1 MLKSVHGE
9 ATARVPWVALAV
21 LTALAAVL
29 RIIGLNSGLW
39 LDEILTLV
47 QTVRRPIWTIF
58 TSYPGETQHMLFS
71 LLARIS
77 VVTFGEHPWSL
88 RMPAM
93 LFGVAAVPA
102 LYFFARE
109 LTSRREALLG
119 AGLMAVSYHGVWF
132 SQDARGYTGMLFCTI
147 LSSMFLVRGLRKP
160 AWSNWLWYS
169 ITAALGTY
177 THLTMVFVVA
187 SHAAICAWL
196 LLFQS
201 KDGNFKV
208 SDWKKPAAGVALA
221 GLFTLLLY
229 SPILLQ
235 VRQIFSKP
243 SAMQVVSTPV
253 WAFWEALRGLRLGF
267 GAGAGVAVVG
277 IFFAVGLWSY
287 WRQSGVA
294 AAILV
299 LPGVF
304 TAAGSVPAHGN
315 MYPRFYFYLLGFGIL
330 ILVRGAMRLGAAA
343 ANVVSGTADGER
355 RTRKELAW
363 GTALTALI
371 LVLSAASV
379 LRNYQYP
386 KQDFG
391 SAMQFVEQ
399 QHGANEPVVTT
410 GSLGYVY
417 QKYYG
422 QSWPQVQTP
431 ADLDVLRRQG
441 HDVWLLYMFPM
452 YLDSSAPALMSEIRR
467 DCPTTRVFKGTLGN
481 GDVFVC
487 KVQPEGREVSSNLSA
502 R

>member
-1 MLKSVHGE
+1 M
-9 ATARVPWVALAV
+9 PWVTLAA

-39 LDEILTLV
+39 LDEILTLLK
-47 QTVRRPIWTIF
+47 TVRQPMWTIL
-58 TSYPGETQHMLFS
+58 TSFPGETQHMLFS
-71 LLARIS
+71 LLARVS

-88 RMPAM
+88 RLPAM

-109 LTSRREALLG
+109 LTSQREALLG

-132 SQDARGYTGMLFCTI
+132 SQDARGYTGLLFWTI
-147 LSSMFLVRGLRKP
+147 LCSMFLLRGLRKP
-160 AWSNWLWYS
+160 AWSNWLWYA

-196 LLFQS
+196 LLFQP
-201 KDGNFKV
+201 KKADFIV

-235 VRQIFSKP
+235 VHQIFSKASP
-243 SAMQVVSTPV
+243 MVRVSTPV
-253 WAFWEALRGLRLGF
+253 WAFWEALRGLGIGF
-267 GAGAGVAVVG
+267 GAGAGVVVAG
-277 IFFAVGLWSY
+277 AFFAAGLWSY

-294 AAILV
+294 AAVLV
-299 LPGVF
+299 LSVIF
-304 TAAGSVPAHGN
+304 TAAGALPGRGT
-315 MYPRFYFYLLGFGIL
+315 MYPRYYFYLLGFGIL
-330 ILVRGAMRLGAAA
+330 ILIRGAMRLGAMAA
-343 ANVVSGTADGER
+343 DVVSGTADGER
-355 RTRKELAW
+355 RTRRELAW
-363 GTALTALI
+363 GTALTAVI
-371 LVLSAASV
+371 LLLSAASL

-399 QHGANEPVVTT
+399 QRAANESVVTT
-410 GSLGYVY
+410 GSTGYVY
-417 QKYYG
+417 QEYYG
-422 QSWPQVQTP
+422 QPWIQVQTP
-431 ADLDVLRRQG
+431 ADLDGVRRQG

-452 YLDSSAPALMSEIRR
+452 YLDDGAPALMSEIRR
-467 DCPTTRVFKGTLGN
+467 DCPTTKVFRGTLGG

-487 KVQPEGREVSSNLSA
+487 KVQPV
-502 R
+502 